1 MIIRGILDHSLNG
14 QLCIRGFASIKEL
27 ARISK
32 ADYKYQRNP
41 IEGRTDII
49 DFLDK
54 EPYLFFPEIILSY
67 KFKHD
72 LSVEKNMDKTP
83 LKEIQLGNRYKSNRE
98 NVSIQLKTA
107 FNSASDK
114 GVKIIELNIDE
125 TCITE
130 KPFHRIDGN
139 HRLLAAEKSESD
151 NVGRMVAPFCII
163 LGEEFYNEEG
173 SIIANDSTKAFD
185 KATKVFF
192 HNINTKTIPLT
203 SEENLRV
210 ILDDSVNFPDSELI
224 EILGDAG
231 VKSRALINKIDPKYF
246 TGISHIISNQFR
258 SYYIDVFKLLL
269 NNENVEKDNLVDD
282 VSEALKTLDD
292 LYRNNQKLKSNS
304 SFGLLTAFLYY
315 KVNGISRKFEF
326 FKEWV
331 LQNHI
336 FEIEEIKP
344 HSIIKIFNKIADQEI
359 KIFVAMPYFEGDPN
373 IVQEY
378 NTVYSN
384 VIEKI
389 KTEINIKI
397 YLYPIMQN
405 KGETQDQ
412 IQDIIN
418 KIQSCEIFIAD
429 ITNNNANVSYEMGW
443 ARALKKPTIIVIE
456 KTSESPKS
464 DYQNDTYH
472 QYDKNCLNIS
482 LSEVVKKNILEILNK
497 NYGVVISN

>member
-32 ADYKYQRNP
+32 ADYEYQRNP

-72 LSVEKNMDKTP
+72 LSSKKNMDKTP
-83 LKEIQLGNRYKSNRE
+83 LKEMQLGNRYKSNRE

-173 SIIANDSTKAFD
+173 SIISNDSTKAFD

-203 SEENLRV
+203 SEENLKV
-210 ILDDSVNFPDSELI
+210 IIDDEDNFSDTELQQ
-224 EILGDAG
+224 ILGDSG
-231 VKSRALINKIDPKYF
+231 LNVRQLIRKVSPEHF
-246 TGISHIISNQFR
+246 TGISHIIDKQYRTYFIEIFNILSEENEEYENIVQE
-258 SYYIDVFKLLL
+258 VF
-269 NNENVEKDNLVDD
+269 
-282 VSEALKTLDD
+282 EALKKIDV
-292 LYRNNQKLKSNS
+292 LYSESMQLKPNS
-304 SFGLLTAFLYY
+304 CFGLLIAFLYY
-315 KVNGISRKFEF
+315 KLKGDNGRFEF
-326 FKEWV
+326 
-331 LQNHI
+331 
-336 FEIEEIKP
+336 
-344 HSIIKIFNKIADQEI
+344 
-359 KIFVAMPYFEGDPN
+359 
-373 IVQEY
+373 
-378 NTVYSN
+378 
-384 VIEKI
+384 
-389 KTEINIKI
+389 
-397 YLYPIMQN
+397 
-405 KGETQDQ
+405 
-412 IQDIIN
+412 
-418 KIQSCEIFIAD
+418 
-429 ITNNNANVSYEMGW
+429 
-443 ARALKKPTIIVIE
+443 
-456 KTSESPKS
+456 
-464 DYQNDTYH
+464 
-472 QYDKNCLNIS
+472 
-482 LSEVVKKNILEILNK
+482 
-497 NYGVVISN
+497 

>member
-32 ADYKYQRNP
+32 ADYEYQRNP

-72 LSVEKNMDKTP
+72 LSVKKNMDKTP
-83 LKEIQLGNRYKSNRE
+83 LKEIQLGNRYKSNKE
-98 NVSIQLKTA
+98 NVTIQLKTA

-125 TCITE
+125 TCTTE

-203 SEENLRV
+203 SEENLKV
-210 ILDDSVNFPDSELI
+210 IIDDKDNFSDTELRQ
-224 EILGDAG
+224 ILGDSG
-231 VKSRALINKIDPKYF
+231 LNVRQLICKVSPEYF
-246 TGISHIISNQFR
+246 TGISHIIDKQYRTYFIEIFNILSEESEEYGNIVQQVFEALR
-258 SYYIDVFKLLL
+258 KIDVLYS
-269 NNENVEKDNLVDD
+269 ENM
-282 VSEALKTLDD
+282 
-292 LYRNNQKLKSNS
+292 QLKSNS
-304 SFGLLTAFLYY
+304 CFGLLIAFLYY
-315 KVNGISRKFEF
+315 KLKGDNGRFEF
-326 FKEWV
+326 FKTWV

-336 FEIEEIKP
+336 FDIEEIKAR
-344 HSIIKIFNKIADQEI
+344 SIIKIFNKIADQEI
-359 KIFVAMPYFEGDPN
+359 KIFVAMPYFEGRAD

-384 VIEKI
+384 VIEDI
-389 KTEINIKI
+389 RREINIKI
-397 YLYPIMQN
+397 SLYPIMQN

-429 ITNNNANVSYEMGW
+429 ITDNNANVSYEMGW
-443 ARALKKPTIIVIE
+443 ARALNKPTIIVRE
-456 KTSESPKS
+456 QTSDPPKS